1 MWRQISALFLFI
13 SFSFTTYAEVAVK
26 DEWKGKAFTI
36 EDSRCYVG
44 IAKVLLSV
52 SELKKEDGYLVGDYT
67 LNVPLIKSK
76 SDFGRIK
83 LPVESTFNDL
93 KENGGVL
100 IGKAYSRLAEG
111 KINKIVCEIIPSEDQ
126 SIRLAITT
134 DKRTINFVSRYTI
147 VEKSLLGDQS

>member
-1 MWRQISALFLFI
+1 MSLFSSA
-13 SFSFTTYAEVAVK
+13 SQAEEVLK

-44 IAKVLLSV
+44 IAKVFLSV

-83 LPVESTFNDL
+83 LPVKNTFDEL
-93 KENGGVL
+93 RENGGVL
-100 IGKAYSRLAEG
+100 IGKAYSRLVEG
-111 KINKIVCEIIPSEDQ
+111 KINKIVCEIIPNEDQ

-147 VEKSLLGDQS
+147 IEESPVSDES